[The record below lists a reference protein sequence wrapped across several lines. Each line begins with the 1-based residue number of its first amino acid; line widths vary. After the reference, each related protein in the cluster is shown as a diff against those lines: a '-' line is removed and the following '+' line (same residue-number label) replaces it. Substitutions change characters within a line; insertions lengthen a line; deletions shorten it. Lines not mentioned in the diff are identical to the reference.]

1 MQTSNINNIP
11 NRYPSTQLPPL
22 LGIWGQLGLDEP
34 TFSCTILRKDGR
46 SIKKFLFFIG
56 FFLPCVVIIC
66 SYSCIYWTVRRQRRK
81 LQQHLD
87 YVQQKST
94 ATVATS
100 NGGRERE
107 DARLTTMMLIIFL
120 CFLAS
125 FLPLMLVNVADEQ
138 TRYPWLHIAGS
149 VLAWASSVV
158 NPFVY
163 AASNRTYRVAYYKLF
178 ARLKFWGAPLP
189 AISSKSY
196 QQQSRGDSCAAN
208 QLQPHQQGAANRMA
222 VNNRLLAAAAVE
234 AGEPLAKTVQLQA
247 IRAQQQ
253 QQPTAAAAGENLL
266 MP

>member
-1 MQTSNINNIP
+1 MAIS
-11 NRYPSTQLPPL
+11 RSYLQLPPL
-22 LGIWGQLGLDEP
+22 FGVWGQLGLDAP

-46 SIKKFLFFIG
+46 SIKKFLFFVG

-87 YVQQKST
+87 YVHQKASGGG
-94 ATVATS
+94 ASASVSAS
-100 NGGRERE
+100 GGRERE

-138 TRYPWLHIAGS
+138 NRYPWLHIAGS

-178 ARLKFWGAPLP
+178 ARLKFWGQPLP

-196 QQQSRGDSCAAN
+196 QPSRGDSAAN
-208 QLQPHQQGAANRMA
+208 HL
-222 VNNRLLAAAAVE
+222 
-234 AGEPLAKTVQLQA
+234 
-247 IRAQQQ
+247 QQQ
-253 QQPTAAAAGENLL
+253 QQAAAYRMAAGRRMVAAAGDGGPLAKKLPAASDISTLGENLL